1 MFKFAGYIPKEP
13 DPRDGFFKV
22 GLAVSEYLK
31 QSKIDSLLVPREKL
45 IGQTV
50 QINEGIYKVHAWEY
64 RRPAAATRNARRDQH
79 GVQTHRGRS
88 RPRRPAA
95 SGTITVVLR

>member
-31 QSKIDSLLVPREKL
+31 QAKIDSLLVPREKL

-50 QINEGIYKVHAWEY
+50 QINEGIYKVHAWEVEGGCFVVSVK
-64 RRPAAATRNARRDQH
+64 PEETH
-79 GVQTHRGRS
+79 GR
-88 RPRRPAA
+88 
-95 SGTITVVLR
+95 